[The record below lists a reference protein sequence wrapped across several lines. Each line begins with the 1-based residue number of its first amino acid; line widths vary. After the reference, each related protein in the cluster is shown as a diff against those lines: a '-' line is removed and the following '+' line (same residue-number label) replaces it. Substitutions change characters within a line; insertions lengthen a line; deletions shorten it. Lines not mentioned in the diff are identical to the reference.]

1 MNVNTRNSNKS
12 DPYIL
17 YWLERPPT
25 RNATRCCIGKW
36 ANSVMNIKKVKDFSK
51 SKPYVVVSE
60 TKGNNPLLAGSFVNT
75 TGDYVAT
82 FDISRVC
89 PKFFEDEDNI
99 DLEGAFNTFKKLVK
113 ENKDKFVCLDFSISE
128 LSGGACSRVLI
139 VSTGREMSV
148 RRVLSLLP
156 RNETFTSVKANFDTA
171 VLKGRYKYVTP
182 ELSNNNEVETDDG
195 EEV

>member
-1 MNVNTRNSNKS
+1 
-12 DPYIL
+12 
-17 YWLERPPT
+17 
-25 RNATRCCIGKW
+25 
-36 ANSVMNIKKVKDFSK
+36 MNIKQVKDFSAA
-51 SKPYVVVSE
+51 KPYVVVSD

-89 PKFFEDEDNI
+89 PKYFEDEDNVN
-99 DLEGAFNTFKKLVK
+99 LEAAYNEFKKLVK
-113 ENKDKFVCLDFSISE
+113 ENKDNFKCLDFSISE
-128 LSGGACSRVLI
+128 LSDGVCSRVLI

-156 RNETFTSVKANFDTA
+156 REETLPSVKANFDTA
-171 VLKGRYKYVTP
+171 VLKGRYKLILTNTS
-182 ELSNNNEVETDDG
+182 EDEDDNTENKG

>member
-1 MNVNTRNSNKS
+1 
-12 DPYIL
+12 
-17 YWLERPPT
+17 
-25 RNATRCCIGKW
+25 
-36 ANSVMNIKKVKDFSK
+36 MNIKKVKDFSE

-99 DLEGAFNTFKKLVK
+99 DLEGAFNAFKKLVK
-113 ENKDKFVCLDFSISE
+113 ENKDKFICLDFSISE
-128 LSGGACSRVLI
+128 LSNGACSRVLI

-156 RNETFTSVKANFDTA
+156 RDETFTSVKANFDTA
-171 VLKGRYKYVTP
+171 VLKGRYKYVTMEP
-182 ELSNNNEVETDDG
+182 TDDETEMQDEG